1 MRTGSGRRC
10 TRHDN
15 EQLPTVSTQ
24 NESHWNESDREAVQ
38 VCDRMVE
45 GRIIRIVWCYLY
57 QQEMHLL
64 FDSPFHKNS
73 TVKCACSFVRSVGN
87 PDSNMG
93 CHTVWIQLK
102 HDPSVSYPSSL
113 NLVWRKRFFS
123 LFLFQ
128 LSQLQLTSLKLNSE
142 LVRWLMST
150 TMMRKSY
157 LV

>member
-73 TVKCACSFVRSVGN
+73 TVKCA
-87 PDSNMG
+87 
-93 CHTVWIQLK
+93 
-102 HDPSVSYPSSL
+102 
-113 NLVWRKRFFS
+113 
-123 LFLFQ
+123 
-128 LSQLQLTSLKLNSE
+128 
-142 LVRWLMST
+142 
-150 TMMRKSY
+150 
-157 LV
+157 